1 MATATPNM
9 TERRHIADRRST
21 SSVKGSS
28 ASRTLNAVDWVA
40 MVLLIVGGINWG
52 LIGLFGFDLVIALFG
67 ETQISGLVYT
77 LVGISALWCIYTLTK
92 LAARQ

>member
-9 TERRHIADRRST
+9 TERRHIADRRA
-21 SSVKGSS
+21 SSKSS
-28 ASRTLNAVDWVA
+28 IRTLNAVDWVA
-40 MVLLIVGGINWG
+40 MVLLVVGGINWG

-77 LVGISALWCIYTLTK
+77 LVGIAALWSIYTLTK
-92 LAARQ
+92 LAARE

>member
-9 TERRHIADRRST
+9 TERRHIADRRA
-21 SSVKGSS
+21 SSKSS
-28 ASRTLNAVDWVA
+28 SGTLNAVDWIA

-77 LVGISALWCIYTLTK
+77 LVGISALWCIYTMTK